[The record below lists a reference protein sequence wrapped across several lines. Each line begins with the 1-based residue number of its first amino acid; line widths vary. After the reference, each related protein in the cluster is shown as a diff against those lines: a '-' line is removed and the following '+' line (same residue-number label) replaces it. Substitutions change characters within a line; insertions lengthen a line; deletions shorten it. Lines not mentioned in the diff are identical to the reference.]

1 MNICVSYYAVLR
13 EQRGL
18 ERETLRIESCDLR
31 QLYRDLARLHGF
43 SLDEAHVRPAVNDQ
57 FCDWDRP
64 LAEGDA
70 VVFVP
75 PVAGG

>member
-1 MNICVSYYAVLR
+1 MKIRVGYYAILR

-18 ERETLRIESCDLR
+18 EQEILAVESADLR
-31 QLYRDLARLHGF
+31 ELYRDLARRHGF
-43 SLDEAHVRPAVNDQ
+43 SLDEKHVRPAVNDA
-57 FCDWDRP
+57 FSAWDRR
-64 LAEGDA
+64 LADGDF

>member
-1 MNICVSYYAVLR
+1 MNICVSYYAILR

-18 ERETLRIESCDLR
+18 AKETLRIESCDLR
-31 QLYRDLARLHGF
+31 QLYRDLARSHGF
-43 SLDEAHVRPAVNDQ
+43 ALDEEHVRPAVNDQ

-64 LAEGDA
+64 LAEGDV

>member
-1 MNICVSYYAVLR
+1 MNICVSYYAILR

-18 ERETLRIESCDLR
+18 AKETLHVESRELR
-31 QLYRDLARLHGF
+31 PLYRDLARLHGF
-43 SLDEAHVRPAVNDQ
+43 SLGEEHVRPAVNDQ

-64 LAEGDA
+64 LADGDV

>member
-1 MNICVSYYAVLR
+1 MQIRVSYYAILR

-18 ERETLRIESCDLR
+18 DQETVRIEDASLR
-31 QLYRDLARLHGF
+31 QLYRDLARSHGF
-43 SLDEAHVRPAVNDQ
+43 SLGEKHVRPAVNDA

-64 LAEGDA
+64 LADGDS

>member
-1 MNICVSYYAVLR
+1 MQITIHYYAILR

-18 ERETLRIESCDLR
+18 DAETVEVSSTSLQ
-31 QLYRDLARLHGF
+31 QLYQDLSRTFAF
-43 SLDEAHVRPAVNDQ
+43 SIAQRHIRPAINDE
-57 FCDWDRP
+57 FCDWDHP
-64 LAEGDA
+64 VANGDR